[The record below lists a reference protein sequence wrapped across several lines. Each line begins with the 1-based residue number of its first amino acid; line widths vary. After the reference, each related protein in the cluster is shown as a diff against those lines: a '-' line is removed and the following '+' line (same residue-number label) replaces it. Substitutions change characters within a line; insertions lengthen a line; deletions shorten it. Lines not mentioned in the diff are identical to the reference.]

1 MTVQI
6 WDRLTPEEKA
16 NVIRCLIELGF
27 SVSDIARAAGVS
39 PMAVSKWAR
48 GIATPTADKLE
59 QLYLSVGPALEQCL
73 PEPPISSLDVDMAV
87 NVLAK
92 ALRSK
97 TLRDYAAKKLAAIL
111 PGGLKLE
118 AAYAV
123 TKEDIEMFKAKA
135 LADGV
140 SKETLQA
147 YLRYLVR
154 FLNHVGW
161 TLTPENLQKVYT
173 FDESD
178 KAKREAIKAL
188 KRLIDT
194 VIRAKDPQQATLL
207 YDAFTSMPTRP
218 RKIEKLPTLAEIK
231 AVFAAAERISPM
243 ASALWGLLAEAGAR
257 FDHLFYASINGLELD
272 RLRIVLNHINR
283 TKRQPLVFLSQ
294 CAAQYLKDKF
304 LPAREEYLRKEP
316 RHRDRLWPMKEN
328 TMYTWLREARLA
340 ANLPWLEPHLLR
352 KFFAQWML
360 NRGVDPHS
368 IALLQGRALPGGV
381 GVTIEY
387 YIFDYESRLRKVW
400 EENRPVVFE
409 C

>member
-16 NVIRCLIELGF
+16 NVIRCLTELGF
-27 SVSDIARAAGVS
+27 SVSDIARAVGVS

-59 QLYLSVGPALEQCL
+59 QLYLSMGPALEQCL
-73 PEPPISSLDVDMAV
+73 PEPPISSLDIDMAV

-123 TKEDIEMFKAKA
+123 TKEDIETFKAKA

-140 SKETLQA
+140 TKDTLQA

-161 TLTPENLQKVYT
+161 ILSPENLQKVYT

-188 KRLIDT
+188 KRLINT
-194 VIRAKDPQQATLL
+194 VIRAKDPQLASLL
-207 YDAFTSMPTRP
+207 YDAFTSMPTKS
-218 RKIEKLPTLAEIK
+218 RKIEKPPTLAEIK
-231 AVFAAAERISPM
+231 AVFAEAEKISPM
-243 ASALWGLLAEAGAR
+243 ASALWGLLAETGAR
-257 FDHLFYASINGLELD
+257 FDHLFYAPVEGLQLD
-272 RLRIVLNHINR
+272 KLRIVLNHIGK

-294 CAAQYLKDKF
+294 CAAQYLKDRF

-316 RHRDRLWPMKEN
+316 RHKDRLWPMKEN

-360 NRGVDPHS
+360 DRGVDPNT
-368 IALLQGRALPGGV
+368 IALLQGRALPSGV
-381 GVTIEY
+381 AVTIDHY
-387 YIFDYESRLRKVW
+387 VYDYETRLRRVW
-400 EENRPVVFE
+400 EEHHPVVFG